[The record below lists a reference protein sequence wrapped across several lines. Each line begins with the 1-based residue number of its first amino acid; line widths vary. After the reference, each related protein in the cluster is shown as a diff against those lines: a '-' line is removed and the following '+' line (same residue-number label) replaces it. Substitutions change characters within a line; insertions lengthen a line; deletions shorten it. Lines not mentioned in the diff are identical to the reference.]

1 MSSLLEQA
9 IVDAKALKEAA
20 MKNAEA
26 TIIDK
31 YSDEVKSTLNQLLEQ
46 DELAAALGMATE
58 APEAEETMEEEV
70 AKDEIVE
77 GVPDAFTEDVAE
89 LDGVAEGEES
99 VVTIDFAELAEAL
112 KELREGMEEQ
122 ELEEGSCSPGS
133 RDEET
138 LEEAEEEEPMEEEL
152 ELDEASIVEMV
163 ASMLSERDTDPRRMP
178 KKCSGNL
185 ETMSSEDKNDCIRAA
200 MMAQGL
206 QEEELYEYDAADL
219 DRYYAQQ
226 NAQQGREEEERHLR
240 ARQALRKATGA
251 TADPREMER
260 IYNQGRRYEEG
271 MEAEEL
277 EEAQLSPECKEIHS
291 EYKRAQQKLKNL
303 LNLAGVTEDEVLMS
317 QGGVF
322 RDGSDQKAYE
332 IISGYISDEYKK
344 YREAGC
350 HKIARLSET
359 ADLEEEIVEEGEE
372 DLYEELSDDLLD
384 AIMEK
389 LTVDMGATL
398 GGWAGRS
405 EEAVKHQMELEMA
418 HRRSTEVA
426 EELEALKKAQEELVF
441 ENKKLKETLS
451 NYQEVVG
458 SLKEN
463 VQDVNLSNARLLYT
477 NRTLR
482 NTSLNERQKE
492 RIVEAI
498 SKAGSVEEAKTIH
511 ETLQSTVASTPKRGP
526 KSLSEAITRPTSV
539 IRASRKEEPKA
550 DPFTT
555 RMRKLAGIN

>member
-31 YSDEVKSTLNQLLEQ
+31 YSEEVKSTLNQLLEQ
-46 DELAAALGMATE
+46 DELEALMGGGDAAEPAGEGE
-58 APEAEETMEEEV
+58 AAVDEEV
-70 AKDEIVE
+70 KVDEIAE
-77 GVPDAFTEDVAE
+77 NVPDAFTEDIAE
-89 LDGVAEGEES
+89 LDGVKEGDAAE
-99 VVTIDFAELAEAL
+99 VTIDFKELAEAL
-112 KELREGMEEQ
+112 NELREGVEE
-122 ELEEGSCSPGS
+122 EETLEEAEKEEFEEKEDEETMDEEMELDEESIMEMVAAMLSEE
-133 RDEET
+133 DEET
-138 LEEAEEEEPMEEEL
+138 LEEAEE
-152 ELDEASIVEMV
+152 DD
-163 ASMLSERDTDPRRMP
+163 DTM
-178 KKCSGNL
+178 
-185 ETMSSEDKNDCIRAA
+185 
-200 MMAQGL
+200 
-206 QEEELYEYDAADL
+206 
-219 DRYYAQQ
+219 
-226 NAQQGREEEERHLR
+226 
-240 ARQALRKATGA
+240 
-251 TADPREMER
+251 
-260 IYNQGRRYEEG
+260 
-271 MEAEEL
+271 
-277 EEAQLSPECKEIHS
+277 
-291 EYKRAQQKLKNL
+291 
-303 LNLAGVTEDEVLMS
+303 
-317 QGGVF
+317 
-322 RDGSDQKAYE
+322 
-332 IISGYISDEYKK
+332 
-344 YREAGC
+344 
-350 HKIARLSET
+350 
-359 ADLEEEIVEEGEE
+359 EEGEE
-372 DLYEELSDDLLD
+372 DGELYEELSDALLE

-441 ENKKLKETLS
+441 ENKKLKENLS
-451 NYQEVVG
+451 NYREVVE

-526 KSLSEAITRPTSV
+526 QSLSEAITRPTSV
-539 IRASRKEEPKA
+539 IRASRKEEPKV
-550 DPFTT
+550 DPFTA

>member
-1 MSSLLEQA
+1 LFMSSLLEQA

-31 YSDEVKSTLNQLLEQ
+31 YSEEVKSTLNQLLEQ
-46 DELAAALGMATE
+46 DELGALLGGDEPSADAEAT
-58 APEAEETMEEEV
+58 MDEEV
-70 AKDEIVE
+70 DQDEIAE

-89 LDGVAEGEES
+89 LDGVNEGDQSE
-99 VVTIDFAELAEAL
+99 VTIDFAELAEAL
-112 KELREGMEEQ
+112 NELREGIEEEPLQ
-122 ELEEGSCSPGS
+122 EEAYDCIKDMMAEGMS
-133 RDEET
+133 RREAMAECKRLGRLD
-138 LEEAEEEEPMEEEL
+138 EAEEEESMDEEV
-152 ELDEASIVEMV
+152 ELDEDSIMEMV
-163 ASMLSERDTDPRRMP
+163 AAMLSGD
-178 KKCSGNL
+178 S
-185 ETMSSEDKNDCIRAA
+185 AA
-200 MMAQGL
+200 A
-206 QEEELYEYDAADL
+206 EEEADAD
-219 DRYYAQQ
+219 QM
-226 NAQQGREEEERHLR
+226 E
-240 ARQALRKATGA
+240 KAG
-251 TADPREMER
+251 
-260 IYNQGRRYEEG
+260 
-271 MEAEEL
+271 L
-277 EEAQLSPECKEIHS
+277 EEADVEGRIDWDGFRFALQRGSGGAWMRENLPTLDHEVMMELRRMIDQGASDSSLQDTYE
-291 EYKRAQQKLKNL
+291 RA
-303 LNLAGVTEDEVLMS
+303 S
-317 QGGVF
+317 GG
-322 RDGSDQKAYE
+322 
-332 IISGYISDEYKK
+332 
-344 YREAGC
+344 
-350 HKIARLSET
+350 L
-359 ADLEEEIVEEGEE
+359 EEGEGE

-477 NRTLR
+477 NRTLG
-482 NTSLNERQKE
+482 NTSLNERQKQ

-498 SKAGSVEEAKTIH
+498 SKAASVEEAKTIH

-526 KSLSEAITRPTSV
+526 QSLSEAITRPTSV

>member
-31 YSDEVKSTLNQLLEQ
+31 YSEEVKSTLNQLLEQ
-46 DELAAALGMATE
+46 DELEALLGGG
-58 APEAEETMEEEV
+58 EETPSAGAEAAIDEEV
-70 AKDEIVE
+70 EADEIAE
-77 GVPDAFTEDVAE
+77 GVPDAFTEDSAA
-89 LDGVAEGEES
+89 LGGVNEGEAAE
-99 VVTIDFAELAEAL
+99 VTIDFKELAEAL
-112 KELREGMEEQ
+112 KELREGVEEEPLQ
-122 ELEEGSCSPGS
+122 EEAHDCIKDMMAEGMS
-133 RDEET
+133 RREAIAECKKMGRLD
-138 LEEAEEEEPMEEEL
+138 EAEEEEPMDEEM
-152 ELDEASIVEMV
+152 ELDEDSIMEMV
-163 ASMLSERDTDPRRMP
+163 ASMLSE
-178 KKCSGNL
+178 
-185 ETMSSEDKNDCIRAA
+185 
-200 MMAQGL
+200 
-206 QEEELYEYDAADL
+206 
-219 DRYYAQQ
+219 
-226 NAQQGREEEERHLR
+226 
-240 ARQALRKATGA
+240 
-251 TADPREMER
+251 
-260 IYNQGRRYEEG
+260 
-271 MEAEEL
+271 EAEE
-277 EEAQLSPECKEIHS
+277 
-291 EYKRAQQKLKNL
+291 
-303 LNLAGVTEDEVLMS
+303 EV
-317 QGGVF
+317 
-322 RDGSDQKAYE
+322 
-332 IISGYISDEYKK
+332 
-344 YREAGC
+344 
-350 HKIARLSET
+350 
-359 ADLEEEIVEEGEE
+359 VEEGEDE
-372 DLYEELSDDLLD
+372 DLYEELSDDLLE

-398 GGWAGRS
+398 SGWAGRS
-405 EEAVKHQMELEMA
+405 EESVKHQMELEMA

-441 ENKKLKETLS
+441 ENKKLKQNLS
-451 NYQEVVG
+451 NYQQVVE

-550 DPFTT
+550 DPFQA
-555 RMRKLAGIN
+555 RMRKLAGIE

>member
-31 YSDEVKSTLNQLLEQ
+31 YSEEVKSTLDQLLEQ
-46 DELAAALGMATE
+46 DELGALLGGDEPSADAEAT
-58 APEAEETMEEEV
+58 MDEEV
-70 AKDEIVE
+70 DQDEIAE

-89 LDGVAEGEES
+89 LDGVNEGDQSE
-99 VVTIDFAELAEAL
+99 VTIDFAELAEAL
-112 KELREGMEEQ
+112 NELREGIEEEPLQ
-122 ELEEGSCSPGS
+122 EEAYDCIKDMMAEGMS
-133 RDEET
+133 RREAMAECKRLGRLD
-138 LEEAEEEEPMEEEL
+138 EAEEEV
-152 ELDEASIVEMV
+152 ELDEDSIMEMV
-163 ASMLSERDTDPRRMP
+163 AAMLSGD
-178 KKCSGNL
+178 S
-185 ETMSSEDKNDCIRAA
+185 AA
-200 MMAQGL
+200 A
-206 QEEELYEYDAADL
+206 EEEADADQMEKAGLEEAGVEGRPDWQGFRSALQQGSGGKWMRENLSDL
-219 DRYYAQQ
+219 DRDVMM
-226 NAQQGREEEERHLR
+226 ELR
-240 ARQALRKATGA
+240 DMIARGADDDALQST
-251 TADPREMER
+251 
-260 IYNQGRRYEEG
+260 YEES
-271 MEAEEL
+271 AL
-277 EEAQLSPECKEIHS
+277 
-291 EYKRAQQKLKNL
+291 
-303 LNLAGVTEDEVLMS
+303 DE
-317 QGGVF
+317 G
-322 RDGSDQKAYE
+322 
-332 IISGYISDEYKK
+332 
-344 YREAGC
+344 
-350 HKIARLSET
+350 
-359 ADLEEEIVEEGEE
+359 E

-418 HRRSTEVA
+418 HRRSTDVE

-498 SKAGSVEEAKTIH
+498 SKAASVEEAKTIH

-526 KSLSEAITRPTSV
+526 QSLSEAITRPTSV

>member
-46 DELAAALGMATE
+46 DELEAALGIGGDEPSADAE
-58 APEAEETMEEEV
+58 ATMEEE
-70 AKDEIVE
+70 ASQDEIAE
-77 GVPDAFTEDVAE
+77 GVPDAFTEDIAE
-89 LDGVAEGEES
+89 LDGVNEGDQSE
-99 VVTIDFAELAEAL
+99 VTIDFAELAEAL
-112 KELREGMEEQ
+112 NELREGVEEEPLQ
-122 ELEEGSCSPGS
+122 EEAHDCIKDMMAEGMS
-133 RDEET
+133 RKEAMAECKRLGRLD
-138 LEEAEEEEPMEEEL
+138 EAEEEESMDEEVD
-152 ELDEASIVEMV
+152 LDEASIVEMV
-163 ASMLSERDTDPRRMP
+163 ASMLSEDDE
-178 KKCSGNL
+178 
-185 ETMSSEDKNDCIRAA
+185 ET
-200 MMAQGL
+200 
-206 QEEELYEYDAADL
+206 
-219 DRYYAQQ
+219 
-226 NAQQGREEEERHLR
+226 
-240 ARQALRKATGA
+240 
-251 TADPREMER
+251 
-260 IYNQGRRYEEG
+260 
-271 MEAEEL
+271 L
-277 EEAQLSPECKEIHS
+277 EEAD
-291 EYKRAQQKLKNL
+291 
-303 LNLAGVTEDEVLMS
+303 DEV
-317 QGGVF
+317 
-322 RDGSDQKAYE
+322 
-332 IISGYISDEYKK
+332 
-344 YREAGC
+344 
-350 HKIARLSET
+350 
-359 ADLEEEIVEEGEE
+359 VEEGEE

-441 ENKKLKETLS
+441 ENKKLKQNLS
-451 NYQEVVG
+451 NYQEVVE

-511 ETLQSTVASTPKRGP
+511 ETLQSTVASTPARGP
-526 KSLSEAITRPTSV
+526 QSLSEAITRPTSV
-539 IRASRKEEPKA
+539 IRASRKEEPKV
-550 DPFTT
+550 DPFTA

>member
-46 DELAAALGMATE
+46 DELEAALGMTSE
-58 APEAEETMEEEV
+58 APDAEETMEEEV
-70 AKDEIVE
+70 EKDEIAE

-89 LDGVAEGEES
+89 LDGVAEGEEQM
-99 VVTIDFAELAEAL
+99 VTVDFAELAEAL
-112 KELREGMEEQ
+112 KELREGVEEQ
-122 ELEEGSCSPGS
+122 ELEEASYSPGA
-133 RDEET
+133 RDEEET
-138 LEEAEEEEPMEEEL
+138 LNEEGYDCIKDMMAEGMSRREAIAECKRMGMLEEAEEEEPMDEEV
-152 ELDEASIVEMV
+152 ELDEESIMEMV
-163 ASMLSERDTDPRRMP
+163 AAMLSE
-178 KKCSGNL
+178 
-185 ETMSSEDKNDCIRAA
+185 
-200 MMAQGL
+200 
-206 QEEELYEYDAADL
+206 EE
-219 DRYYAQQ
+219 
-226 NAQQGREEEERHLR
+226 
-240 ARQALRKATGA
+240 
-251 TADPREMER
+251 
-260 IYNQGRRYEEG
+260 
-271 MEAEEL
+271 EEL
-277 EEAQLSPECKEIHS
+277 EEAYEDQPHPYDKDEERKQKARKER
-291 EYKRAQQKLKNL
+291 ETRERVQ
-303 LNLAGVTEDEVLMS
+303 
-317 QGGVF
+317 
-322 RDGSDQKAYE
+322 RKAYE
-332 IISGYISDEYKK
+332 DEYNQGKP
-344 YREAGC
+344 YQ
-350 HKIARLSET
+350 
-359 ADLEEEIVEEGEE
+359 EGIEE
-372 DLYEELSDDLLD
+372 DLYEELSDDMLD
-384 AIMEK
+384 AIVEK

-405 EEAVKHQMELEMA
+405 EEEVKHQMELEMA

-441 ENKKLKETLS
+441 ENKKLKQNLS
-451 NYQEVVG
+451 NYQQVVE

-550 DPFTT
+550 DPFQA

>member
-9 IVDAKALKEAA
+9 IVDAQALKEAA

-112 KELREGMEEQ
+112 KELREGMEE
-122 ELEEGSCSPGS
+122 
-133 RDEET
+133 DT
-138 LEEAEEEEPMEEEL
+138 LEEAEEEPVDEEL
-152 ELDEASIVEMV
+152 QLDEESIVEMV
-163 ASMLSERDTDPRRMP
+163 AAMLSGD
-178 KKCSGNL
+178 S
-185 ETMSSEDKNDCIRAA
+185 AA
-200 MMAQGL
+200 EKEADADQMQMAG
-206 QEEELYEYDAADL
+206 
-219 DRYYAQQ
+219 
-226 NAQQGREEEERHLR
+226 
-240 ARQALRKATGA
+240 
-251 TADPREMER
+251 
-260 IYNQGRRYEEG
+260 
-271 MEAEEL
+271 L
-277 EEAQLSPECKEIHS
+277 EE
-291 EYKRAQQKLKNL
+291 
-303 LNLAGVTEDEVLMS
+303 TEE
-317 QGGVF
+317 
-322 RDGSDQKAYE
+322 
-332 IISGYISDEYKK
+332 
-344 YREAGC
+344 
-350 HKIARLSET
+350 
-359 ADLEEEIVEEGEE
+359 LEEEIVEEGEE

-384 AIMEK
+384 AIVEK

-451 NYQEVVG
+451 NYQEVVN

-511 ETLQSTVASTPKRGP
+511 ETLQSTVASTPARGP
-526 KSLSEAITRPTSV
+526 QSLSEAITRPTSV
-539 IRASRKEEPKA
+539 IRASRKEEPKV

>member
-31 YSDEVKSTLNQLLEQ
+31 YSEEVKSTLNQLLEQ
-46 DELAAALGMATE
+46 DELTDALGLGAG
-58 APEAEETMEEEV
+58 EETPSAGAEAAIDEEV
-70 AKDEIVE
+70 EADEIAE
-77 GVPDAFTEDVAE
+77 GVPDAFTEDNAA
-89 LDGVAEGEES
+89 LGGVSEGEATE
-99 VVTIDFAELAEAL
+99 VTIDFKELAEAL
-112 KELREGMEEQ
+112 NQLREGVEE
-122 ELEEGSCSPGS
+122 
-133 RDEET
+133 EET
-138 LEEAEEEEPMEEEL
+138 LEEAEETEEEA
-152 ELDEASIVEMV
+152 EETMDEEMEIDEESIMEMV
-163 ASMLSERDTDPRRMP
+163 ASMLSEEDE
-178 KKCSGNL
+178 
-185 ETMSSEDKNDCIRAA
+185 ET
-200 MMAQGL
+200 
-206 QEEELYEYDAADL
+206 L
-219 DRYYAQQ
+219 D
-226 NAQQGREEEERHLR
+226 
-240 ARQALRKATGA
+240 
-251 TADPREMER
+251 
-260 IYNQGRRYEEG
+260 
-271 MEAEEL
+271 EAEEDDD
-277 EEAQLSPECKEIHS
+277 
-291 EYKRAQQKLKNL
+291 
-303 LNLAGVTEDEVLMS
+303 VM
-317 QGGVF
+317 
-322 RDGSDQKAYE
+322 
-332 IISGYISDEYKK
+332 
-344 YREAGC
+344 
-350 HKIARLSET
+350 
-359 ADLEEEIVEEGEE
+359 EEGEE

-441 ENKKLKETLS
+441 ENKKLKQNLS
-451 NYQEVVG
+451 NYQEVVE

-526 KSLSEAITRPTSV
+526 QSLSEAITRPTSV
-539 IRASRKEEPKA
+539 IRASRKEEPKV
-550 DPFTT
+550 DPFTA

>member
-31 YSDEVKSTLNQLLEQ
+31 YSEEVKSTLNQLLEQ
-46 DELAAALGMATE
+46 DELEALLGGG
-58 APEAEETMEEEV
+58 EETPSAGAEAAIDEEV
-70 AKDEIVE
+70 EADEIAE
-77 GVPDAFTEDVAE
+77 GVPDAFTEDSAA
-89 LDGVAEGEES
+89 LGGVSEGEATE
-99 VVTIDFAELAEAL
+99 VTIDFKELAEAL
-112 KELREGMEEQ
+112 NELREGIQEEETLEEAEEEEAEEKMEE
-122 ELEEGSCSPGS
+122 EMDLDEDSIMEMVASMLSEE
-133 RDEET
+133 DEET
-138 LEEAEEEEPMEEEL
+138 LEEAEEE
-152 ELDEASIVEMV
+152 
-163 ASMLSERDTDPRRMP
+163 
-178 KKCSGNL
+178 
-185 ETMSSEDKNDCIRAA
+185 
-200 MMAQGL
+200 
-206 QEEELYEYDAADL
+206 
-219 DRYYAQQ
+219 
-226 NAQQGREEEERHLR
+226 
-240 ARQALRKATGA
+240 
-251 TADPREMER
+251 
-260 IYNQGRRYEEG
+260 
-271 MEAEEL
+271 
-277 EEAQLSPECKEIHS
+277 
-291 EYKRAQQKLKNL
+291 
-303 LNLAGVTEDEVLMS
+303 DEVM
-317 QGGVF
+317 
-322 RDGSDQKAYE
+322 
-332 IISGYISDEYKK
+332 
-344 YREAGC
+344 
-350 HKIARLSET
+350 
-359 ADLEEEIVEEGEE
+359 EEGEDE
-372 DLYEELSDDLLD
+372 DLYEELSDDLLE

-441 ENKKLKETLS
+441 ENKKLKQNLS
-451 NYQEVVG
+451 NYQEVVE

-511 ETLQSTVASTPKRGP
+511 ETLQSTVASTPARGP
-526 KSLSEAITRPTSV
+526 QSLSEAITRPTSV
-539 IRASRKEEPKA
+539 IRASRKEEPKV
-550 DPFTT
+550 DPFTA

>member
-31 YSDEVKSTLNQLLEQ
+31 YSEEVKSTLNQLLEQ
-46 DELAAALGMATE
+46 DELEALLGGG
-58 APEAEETMEEEV
+58 EETPSAGAEAAIDEEV
-70 AKDEIVE
+70 EADEIAE
-77 GVPDAFTEDVAE
+77 GVPDAFTEDNAA
-89 LDGVAEGEES
+89 LGGVSEGEAPE
-99 VVTIDFAELAEAL
+99 VTIDCKERAEAL
-112 KELREGMEEQ
+112 NELREGIQ
-122 ELEEGSCSPGS
+122 E
-133 RDEET
+133 EET
-138 LEEAEEEEPMEEEL
+138 LEEAEEEEAEEKMEEEMD
-152 ELDEASIVEMV
+152 LDEESIMEMV
-163 ASMLSERDTDPRRMP
+163 ASMLSEEDE
-178 KKCSGNL
+178 
-185 ETMSSEDKNDCIRAA
+185 ET
-200 MMAQGL
+200 
-206 QEEELYEYDAADL
+206 
-219 DRYYAQQ
+219 
-226 NAQQGREEEERHLR
+226 
-240 ARQALRKATGA
+240 
-251 TADPREMER
+251 
-260 IYNQGRRYEEG
+260 
-271 MEAEEL
+271 L
-277 EEAQLSPECKEIHS
+277 EEAD
-291 EYKRAQQKLKNL
+291 
-303 LNLAGVTEDEVLMS
+303 EDDDVM
-317 QGGVF
+317 
-322 RDGSDQKAYE
+322 
-332 IISGYISDEYKK
+332 
-344 YREAGC
+344 
-350 HKIARLSET
+350 
-359 ADLEEEIVEEGEE
+359 EEGEDE
-372 DLYEELSDDLLD
+372 DLYEELSDDLLE

-441 ENKKLKETLS
+441 ENKKLKQNLS
-451 NYQEVVG
+451 NYQEVDE

-526 KSLSEAITRPTSV
+526 QSLSEAITRPTSV
-539 IRASRKEEPKA
+539 IRASRKEEPKV
-550 DPFTT
+550 DPFTA

>member
-31 YSDEVKSTLNQLLEQ
+31 YSEEVKSTLNQLLEQ
-46 DELAAALGMATE
+46 DELEALLGGG
-58 APEAEETMEEEV
+58 EETPPAGAEAAIDEEV
-70 AKDEIVE
+70 EADEIAE
-77 GVPDAFTEDVAE
+77 GVPDAFTEDSAA
-89 LDGVAEGEES
+89 LGGVSEGEATE
-99 VVTIDFAELAEAL
+99 VTIDFKELAEAL
-112 KELREGMEEQ
+112 KELREGVQ
-122 ELEEGSCSPGS
+122 E
-133 RDEET
+133 EET
-138 LEEAEEEEPMEEEL
+138 LEEAEEEEAEEKMEEEMD
-152 ELDEASIVEMV
+152 LDEESIMEMV
-163 ASMLSERDTDPRRMP
+163 ASMLSEEDE
-178 KKCSGNL
+178 
-185 ETMSSEDKNDCIRAA
+185 ET
-200 MMAQGL
+200 
-206 QEEELYEYDAADL
+206 
-219 DRYYAQQ
+219 
-226 NAQQGREEEERHLR
+226 
-240 ARQALRKATGA
+240 
-251 TADPREMER
+251 
-260 IYNQGRRYEEG
+260 
-271 MEAEEL
+271 L
-277 EEAQLSPECKEIHS
+277 EEAD
-291 EYKRAQQKLKNL
+291 
-303 LNLAGVTEDEVLMS
+303 EDDDVM
-317 QGGVF
+317 
-322 RDGSDQKAYE
+322 
-332 IISGYISDEYKK
+332 
-344 YREAGC
+344 
-350 HKIARLSET
+350 
-359 ADLEEEIVEEGEE
+359 EEGEDE
-372 DLYEELSDDLLD
+372 DLYEELSDDLLE

-441 ENKKLKETLS
+441 ENKKLKQNLS
-451 NYQEVVG
+451 NYQEVVE

-526 KSLSEAITRPTSV
+526 QSLSEAITRPTSV
-539 IRASRKEEPKA
+539 IRASRKEEPKV
-550 DPFTT
+550 DPFTA